1 MRQLAGDVRGRIGAC
16 AVLIAVCLVLP
27 LASRSVASGI
37 DYTGRIAA
45 GSEFTCAIK
54 TDDTVWCWGRND
66 QFQLGASTHL
76 ALSESL
82 LPVQTAALGAGRVPS
97 KIVAGSEHA
106 CVLATDGTVW
116 CWGGNGYG
124 QVGVSGGNQL
134 DPTQV
139 TLSGTA
145 TLIAAGGVNTCALL
159 TDNSLVCWGRNNL
172 GQLGI
177 GSADGTAHYTPTAV
191 TGIPGSFTIASL
203 DIGTG
208 QVCASSASNEV
219 WCWGKNASGQVGNG
233 GTGSTYT
240 ATRTQSL
247 GGLATTVALGAEH
260 SCAVVGTGLM
270 CFGRNNYGQIGQTPN
285 ATANSTPTVVT
296 VSGSVSKVT
305 AGDSHTC
312 LMLTTGAVQCF
323 GRNNYS
329 QLGRTTA
336 GSTDS
341 VPGTVQS
348 LISGAVEVVASGSHT
363 CALTPAGDVKCWG
376 LNNYGQ
382 LGDNS
387 QTDSATPLA
396 VPYFNALPTTTTS
409 TTASSSSSSSSSS
422 TTSSSSS
429 TTSSSSTISVAP
441 SVVTTVVSTVAPPT
455 TQQIANNLTSATI
468 VKSLRIR
475 KNRSATA
482 AKIAA
487 SVSLKIPKRSQ
498 GSMRISITRGTKYC
512 KFVGSTVRGIRKGTC
527 TVTVVLIPKK
537 GKPTV
542 RTLTITVV

>member
-1 MRQLAGDVRGRIGAC
+1 MQLEGDIRGRIGAC
-16 AVLIAVCLVLP
+16 AVLLLACLVLP
-27 LASRSVASGI
+27 LASRSVATGI

-54 TDDTVWCWGRND
+54 TDNTMWCWGRND
-66 QFQLGASTHL
+66 QGQLGSRAHM

-82 LPVQTAALGAGRVPS
+82 LPVQTAALGGGRVPA

-106 CVLATDGTVW
+106 CVLATDGSVW
-116 CWGGNGYG
+116 CWGRNGAG
-124 QVGVSGGNQL
+124 QVGVLGGNQL
-134 DPTQV
+134 DPVRV
-139 TLSGTA
+139 TLGSTA
-145 TLIAAGGVNTCALL
+145 TLIAAGGANTCAVL
-159 TDNSLVCWGRNNL
+159 TDNSVKCWGQNTQ

-191 TGIPGSFTIASL
+191 TGIPGSFTVASL

-208 QVCASSASNEV
+208 HICASSTSNEV

-233 GTGSTYT
+233 ATSSTYT

-247 GGLATTVALGAEH
+247 GGLANSVAAGAEH

-270 CFGRNNYGQIGQTPN
+270 CFGRNNYGQIGQTVN
-285 ATANSTPTVVT
+285 ATANSTPIAVT
-296 VSGSVSKVT
+296 VNGSVSKVS

-312 LMLTTGAVQCF
+312 LLLTTGSVQCF
-323 GRNNYS
+323 GRNNS
-329 QLGRTTA
+329 LQLGRPTA

-341 VPGTVQS
+341 IPGAVQN
-348 LISGAVEVVASGSHT
+348 LQTGAVEVVAGGSHT

-387 QTDSATPLA
+387 QTDSADPLA
-396 VPYFNALPTTTTS
+396 VPYFNALPTTTTIA
-409 TTASSSSSSSSSS
+409 TTTTVATTVPPTTVATTIPQ
-422 TTSSSSS
+422 TTSTVSSN
-429 TTSSSSTISVAP
+429 SVAP
-441 SVVTTVVSTVAPPT
+441 NATLPVVNGS
-455 TQQIANNLTSATI
+455 SATS
-468 VKSLRIR
+468 VKTLRIR

-487 SVSLKIPKRSQ
+487 SVSMKIPKRSQ
-498 GSMRISITRGTKYC
+498 GSMRISIARGTKYC
-512 KFVGSTVRGIRKGTC
+512 KFVGSTVRGIRAGTC

-542 RTLTITVV
+542 RTLKITVV